1 MRAKNKARK
10 VLHPS
15 PSLSFKFTMV
25 LWISIVKL
33 LPIPAPLCRSWFQ
46 NNHLLQR
53 WRSKCLVTAI
63 PQTCGTVKEV
73 SQNFQKNWQDG
84 KVLEFSMWI
93 DVFFKINSLQLLFLF
108 GMTFWIWFR
117 PRRLA
122 DASIIWRSGAT
133 LIINHQLLDN
143 SIYLELVMMSMMN
156 EYFNILLLV

>member
-1 MRAKNKARK
+1 
-10 VLHPS
+10 
-15 PSLSFKFTMV
+15 MV
-25 LWISIVKL
+25 GWISIVML
-33 LPIPAPLCRSWFQ
+33 HSIPDWAPLCRSWFQ

-63 PQTCGTVKEV
+63 PQICGTVKEV

-93 DVFFKINSLQLLFLF
+93 DVFLKLNSLQLLFLLN
-108 GMTFWIWFR
+108 MTFWIWFR

-133 LIINHQLLDN
+133 LIDHQLLDN